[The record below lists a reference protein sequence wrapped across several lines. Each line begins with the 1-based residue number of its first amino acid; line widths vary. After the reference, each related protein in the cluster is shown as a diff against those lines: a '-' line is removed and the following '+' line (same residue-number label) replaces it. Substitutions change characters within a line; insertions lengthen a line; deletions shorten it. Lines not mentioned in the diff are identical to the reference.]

1 MEFINP
7 KFKYIFASILL
18 LGGFLC
24 GYNFKQWYVTN
35 HRNEKHISLI
45 YSCSKKEADR
55 GQFEELLKKEF
66 RSKGVEAIFDK
77 FYLDCTHFGQAVEME
92 HIGNYLG
99 VLKSKPIDLI
109 MVMGD
114 QATHSLLSTRHPLLY
129 SVPVVACNV
138 HFPDEDLLK
147 KYESRKVYA
156 LRDTPDF
163 KHNMEFIRSLQ
174 PHVGLEIV
182 YNIDLTPLGHKSF
195 DLLNQVVDR
204 KDVQILGHKS
214 AFSMEYEYKEMR
226 EMIEFY
232 NLMPAVANNRIKK
245 NELTI
250 SLCPFR
256 YIKGASLLV
265 MMENSKSE
273 QGKKAFLLDKFDM
286 VSFPIVNALSIPSFS
301 CVHAGFGEGNKIV
314 GGYMA
319 TKEISVQAAADLSTR
334 LMNKEKIGMPKIR
347 DLRKEYVLDWS
358 VFSTYNGYDIKN
370 VGKNVRI
377 INYPIYDHYREE
389 FYLLGVLFVFAFI
402 FISVSL
408 LHTRRRSLI
417 ERKNL
422 KILEEAHKR
431 LTLSA
436 DGGQISLWNMQGS
449 DIEFDDNYARL
460 TGVEKRKFKRTDFL
474 EYVHPDDSQLL
485 SSFYEALCKSPGVEI
500 QRVRFRFDEKK
511 GYQWYELRCRSLK
524 DIKGEMMLAGIMQN
538 IQESVEREH
547 QLIVAKAELKQS
559 FLNNM
564 SHEIRT
570 PLNAIVGF
578 TNVLLGEGSEEIDP
592 DEKASML
599 EIINHNNELLLKL
612 INDVLEISR
621 LDSGGLDFDMKEW
634 NMTDIVKEI
643 YKTYQ
648 PLIRSSLQFRLELD
662 DTVPVPVH
670 TDRLRFA
677 QVISNFLNNANK
689 FTQNGYIALGCK
701 VDKKHREVR
710 IYVEDSGKGID
721 EKELMMIFERFYKT
735 DEFEQ
740 GSGLGLAISKVII
753 ERLSGRIKV
762 HSEKGKGSC
771 FTVILSLADAP
782 ENHMLN

>member
-1 MEFINP
+1 M
-7 KFKYIFASILL
+7 
-18 LGGFLC
+18 
-24 GYNFKQWYVTN
+24 
-35 HRNEKHISLI
+35 
-45 YSCSKKEADR
+45 
-55 GQFEELLKKEF
+55 
-66 RSKGVEAIFDK
+66 
-77 FYLDCTHFGQAVEME
+77 
-92 HIGNYLG
+92 
-99 VLKSKPIDLI
+99 
-109 MVMGD
+109 
-114 QATHSLLSTRHPLLY
+114 
-129 SVPVVACNV
+129 
-138 HFPDEDLLK
+138 
-147 KYESRKVYA
+147 
-156 LRDTPDF
+156 
-163 KHNMEFIRSLQ
+163 
-174 PHVGLEIV
+174 
-182 YNIDLTPLGHKSF
+182 
-195 DLLNQVVDR
+195 
-204 KDVQILGHKS
+204 
-214 AFSMEYEYKEMR
+214 
-226 EMIEFY
+226 
-232 NLMPAVANNRIKK
+232 
-245 NELTI
+245 
-250 SLCPFR
+250 
-256 YIKGASLLV
+256 
-265 MMENSKSE
+265 
-273 QGKKAFLLDKFDM
+273 
-286 VSFPIVNALSIPSFS
+286 
-301 CVHAGFGEGNKIV
+301 
-314 GGYMA
+314 
-319 TKEISVQAAADLSTR
+319 
-334 LMNKEKIGMPKIR
+334 
-347 DLRKEYVLDWS
+347 
-358 VFSTYNGYDIKN
+358 
-370 VGKNVRI
+370 
-377 INYPIYDHYREE
+377 
-389 FYLLGVLFVFAFI
+389 
-402 FISVSL
+402 
-408 LHTRRRSLI
+408 
-417 ERKNL
+417 
-422 KILEEAHKR
+422 
-431 LTLSA
+431 
-436 DGGQISLWNMQGS
+436 
-449 DIEFDDNYARL
+449 
-460 TGVEKRKFKRTDFL
+460 

-547 QLIVAKAELKQS
+547 QLIVAKQMAEKAELKQS

-570 PLNAIVGF
+570 PLSAIVGF

-621 LDSGGLDFDMKEW
+621 LDSGSLDFDMKEW

-662 DTVPVPVH
+662 DTVSVPVH
-670 TDRLRFA
+670 TDRLRLA

-782 ENHMLN
+782 ENHMLI